1 MKKFSSLRIFMKK
14 LVSFIFL
21 ASAALTL
28 TMCQTGTSWFSVT
41 EVSPK
46 VWQISDHGADNMYI
60 IEGKDSSL
68 LVDTGLGAAD
78 LVSCVKKITSKPLI
92 VVNTHGHPDHS
103 GANYQFEKVYM
114 DAADFEAAKSF
125 NTPEARSGSS
135 GRMLGSNK
143 PAETDLY
150 KGKIHDT
157 KLVAVKEGYIFNLGG
172 RRIQVMEMPGHT
184 PGELCFL
191 DIENRLLFTGDHNN
205 TLVWLFLQNCKP
217 LHEYLV
223 SLEKQAKRI
232 TEFTTLLPGHG
243 PAMSSDFIKDQVA
256 CVKGILDGTL
266 ERKPYQSF
274 AGNAMMATYGKA
286 SVAFNPDN
294 L

>member
-1 MKKFSSLRIFMKK
+1 MKKILSFWIFMKK
-14 LVSFIFL
+14 LVALIFL
-21 ASAALTL
+21 ASVALNQTAG
-28 TMCQTGTSWFSVT
+28 QTGTSWFSVT
-41 EVSPK
+41 QVFPK
-46 VWQISDHGADNMYI
+46 VWQISDHGADNMYV
-60 IEGKDSSL
+60 IEGRDSSL
-68 LVDTGLGAAD
+68 LVDTGLGVAD

-114 DAADFEAAKSF
+114 HAADFGAARSF

-135 GRMLGSNK
+135 GSMLGSSK
-143 PAETDLY
+143 PSEEDLY
-150 KGKIHDT
+150 KGKILET
-157 KLVAVKEGYIFNLGG
+157 KLVAVKEGYIFNLGE
-172 RRIQVMEMPGHT
+172 RRIEVMEMPGHT

-191 DIENRLLFTGDHNN
+191 DIENKLLFTGDHNN

-223 SLEKQAKRI
+223 SLEKQSLRI
-232 TEFTTLLPGHG
+232 NEYTTLLPGHG
-243 PAMSSDFIKDQVA
+243 LPMSSDFIKDQVA

-274 AGNAMMATYGKA
+274 AGNAMVATYGKA

>member
-1 MKKFSSLRIFMKK
+1 MKKISSFWIFMKK
-14 LVSFIFL
+14 FIALIFL
-21 ASAALTL
+21 ASVTLNQAAG
-28 TMCQTGTSWFSVT
+28 QTGTSWFSVT
-41 EVSPK
+41 QVFPK
-46 VWQISDHGADNMYI
+46 VWQIGDHGADNMYV
-60 IEGKDSSL
+60 IEGRDSSL
-68 LVDTGLGAAD
+68 LVDTGLGVAD
-78 LVSCVKKITSKPLI
+78 IVSCVKKITSKPLI

-114 DAADFEAAKSF
+114 NAADFEAAKSF

-135 GRMLGSNK
+135 GSMLGSSK
-143 PAETDLY
+143 PSEADLY

-191 DIENRLLFTGDHNN
+191 DIENKLLFTGDHNN

-223 SLEKQAKRI
+223 SLEKQSIRI
-232 TEFTTLLPGHG
+232 NEYTTLLPGHG
-243 PAMSSDFIKDQVA
+243 PAMSSDFIKDQVS

-274 AGNAMMATYGKA
+274 AGNAMVATYGKA

>member
-1 MKKFSSLRIFMKK
+1 MKKFFSYRAFMKK
-14 LVSFIFL
+14 LVALIFL
-21 ASAALTL
+21 AAASLTQTL
-28 TMCQTGTSWFSVT
+28 CQTGTSWFSVT

-46 VWQISDHGADNMYI
+46 VWQISDHGADNMYV
-60 IEGKDSSL
+60 IEGRDSSL

-114 DAADFEAAKSF
+114 HTADFGAAKSF

-135 GRMLGSNK
+135 GSMLGSSK
-143 PAETDLY
+143 PSEADLY

-157 KLVAVKEGYIFNLGG
+157 RLVAVKDGYIFNLGG
-172 RRIQVMEMPGHT
+172 RRIQVMEMSGHT

-191 DIENRLLFTGDHNN
+191 DIENKLLFTGDNNN

-223 SLEKQAKRI
+223 SLEKQARRI
-232 TEFTTLLPGHG
+232 NEFTTLLPGHG
-243 PAMSSDFIKDQVA
+243 LPMSSDFIIDQVA
-256 CVKGILDGTL
+256 CVKGILDGTI

-274 AGNAMMATYGKA
+274 AGNAMVATYGKA

>member
-1 MKKFSSLRIFMKK
+1 MKNNLFLLLSLSCLVLFPAYGQDASS
-14 LVSFIFL
+14 
-21 ASAALTL
+21 
-28 TMCQTGTSWFSVT
+28 WYSVN
-41 EVSPK
+41 ELFPK
-46 VWQISDHGADNMYI
+46 VWVISDHGADNMYV

-78 LVSCVKKITSKPLI
+78 LAACVKKITSKPLI

-114 DAADFEAAKSF
+114 HPADMVAAKSY

-135 GRMLGSNK
+135 RNMLGNNA
-143 PAETDLY
+143 PAEAEKY
-150 KGKIHDT
+150 KGLIHETRLDAI
-157 KLVAVKEGYIFNLGG
+157 KDGYVFNLGG
-172 RRIQVMEMPGHT
+172 RRIQVMEAPGHT

-191 DIENRLLFTGDHNN
+191 DMDNKLLFSGDNN
-205 TLVWLFLQNCKP
+205 NSLVWLFLGNCLP
-217 LHEYLV
+217 LHVYLAT
-223 SLEKQAKRI
+223 LQKQESRLA
-232 TEFTTLLPGHG
+232 EFSSILPGHG
-243 PAMSSDFIKDQVA
+243 PVMSSDFINDQVK

-274 AGNAMMATYGKA
+274 AGNAMVATYGKA